1 MAKLNSGVIAG
12 RGVTLQSA
20 VLAGAAANTN
30 IAVAG
35 YTPHRGAQVVAL
47 VDLTGDADLQA
58 DVVATIAGNIKISVD
73 TTAKK
78 LLLIWT
84 QRA

>member
-1 MAKLNSGVIAG
+1 MAKLNSGSIAG
-12 RGVTLQSA
+12 GGVELLSA
-20 VLAGAAANTN
+20 VLAGAAANTD

-35 YTPHRGAQVVAL
+35 YTPHRGAQVIAL
-47 VDLTGDADLQA
+47 VDLTDGTDIQGDA
-58 DVVATIAGNIKISVD
+58 VATSAGHIRVNID